1 MGGLA
6 KFRRPSSSVRRLYC
20 PKKNHKIKNP
30 GDCSSPARPM
40 DRADS
45 VRRSQ
50 VSKGLEFLIRD
61 RHQSSA
67 DLLRPSDGSTALK
80 KIAYHKNP
88 KGIQKKDH
96 IKQKSL
102 KNPGDC
108 SSMTSLIDR
117 TIRIRRSDG
126 STA

>member
-20 PKKNHKIKNP
+20 PKKNCKTKNP
-30 GDCSSPARPM
+30 GDCSSPAKNI

-50 VSKGLEFLIRD
+50 FSKGSEFLIRD
-61 RHQSSA
+61 RRQSST

-88 KGIQKKDH
+88 KGIQKKS
-96 IKQKSL
+96 KLNKKPEKTRGL
-102 KNPGDC
+102 PVP
-108 SSMTSLIDR
+108 
-117 TIRIRRSDG
+117 
-126 STA
+126 